1 MSDVIYGHH
10 NIFILKCLNMA
21 SASCPQN
28 HGVLQMNNLSNLTVS
43 SQQGAVN
50 SNVNLVDLGKK
61 LLDASKN
68 GETEEVKSLMQSGA
82 PFTTDWLGT
91 SPLHFA
97 GQFGHTET
105 AEVLLRAGI
114 SRDAR
119 TKVDRTP
126 LHVAAQEGHL
136 SIVSLLIM
144 HGADVDAKD
153 MLKMTPLHWALVRG
167 HVDVAECLLSNGAD
181 VCIQSKFEKTPI
193 DIAYDYGRMDIIP
206 MLQVLFRYSNTIILI
221 NL

>member
-1 MSDVIYGHH
+1 
-10 NIFILKCLNMA
+10 MA

-97 GQFGHTET
+97 AQFGHTET

-206 MLQVLFRYSNTIILI
+206 MLQVFFRYSITQLF
-221 NL
+221 

>member
-1 MSDVIYGHH
+1 
-10 NIFILKCLNMA
+10 MA

-97 GQFGHTET
+97 AQFGHTET